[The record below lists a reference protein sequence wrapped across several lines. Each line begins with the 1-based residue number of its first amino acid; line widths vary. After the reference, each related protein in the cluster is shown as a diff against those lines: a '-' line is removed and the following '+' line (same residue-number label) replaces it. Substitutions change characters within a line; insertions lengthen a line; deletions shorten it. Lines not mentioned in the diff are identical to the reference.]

1 MLGKLFKH
9 EWIAISKLL
18 VVIHGFILIFA
29 ILSRLFFE
37 VSGGIEV
44 VMAAGSNNITGI
56 IAAMIIFVLVLFI
69 FCAAM
74 FTSVYIAYR
83 FYKNVFTDQGYLT
96 NTLPVTPAQ
105 IIISKGLTALLWT
118 IIDLVVLG
126 ASLLILFANG
136 EFMSVLLPALGQL
149 FTYLNTLPAFC
160 WILLIMLLL
169 SPFLMIIHMYFCVAV
184 GSLVPNHKILGAIG
198 VYIISY
204 VIIQILST
212 IVLAATGLGFSVGS
226 MDASTANMTGA
237 QASQYIMGILT
248 PMFLVSVICEIIAI
262 VAFFLVTKY
271 IMTKNLN
278 LE

>member
-96 NTLPVTPAQ
+96 NTLPVTPTQ
-105 IIISKGLTALLWT
+105 IIVSKGLTALLWT

-160 WILLIMLLL
+160 WIFLIMLLL
-169 SPFLMIIHMYFCVAV
+169 SPFLTILHLYFCVAV

-204 VIIQILST
+204 VAIQILST
-212 IVLAATGLGFSVGS
+212 FVLALSGIGFGVANIDTTG
-226 MDASTANMTGA
+226 MTGA
-237 QASQYIMGILT
+237 EATYYLGNLLT
-248 PMFLVSVICEIIAI
+248 PMFLIILLCEIIATL
-262 VAFFLVTKY
+262 VCFFVTKY
-271 IMTKNLN
+271 IMTKRLN

>member
-37 VSGGIEV
+37 VSGGLNV
-44 VMAAGSNNITGI
+44 VMADGADNILAV
-56 IAAMIIFVLVLFI
+56 IALLMIFAIVLFI

-96 NTLPVTPAQ
+96 NTLPVTPTQ
-105 IIISKGLTALLWT
+105 IIVSKGLTALLWT
-118 IIDLVVLG
+118 IIDLAVL
-126 ASLLILFANG
+126 AVSLLIMFADG
-136 EFMSVLLPALGQL
+136 EFMSALMPTL
-149 FTYLNTLPAFC
+149 VRLISYLAPMPPFG
-160 WILLIMLLL
+160 WIILVMVLL

-198 VYIISY
+198 VYIVSYIIVQIIST
-204 VIIQILST
+204 VIL
-212 IVLAATGLGFSVGS
+212 VVTGFGFSVGS

-237 QASQYIMGILT
+237 QASQYMISLLT

-271 IMTKNLN
+271 IMTKKLN

>member
-56 IAAMIIFVLVLFI
+56 IAAIIIFVLVLFI

-105 IIISKGLTALLWT
+105 IIVSKGLTALLWT
-118 IIDLVVLG
+118 IIDLAVLA
-126 ASLLILFANG
+126 ASLLIMFANG
-136 EFMSVLLPALGQL
+136 EFMSVLLPALGRI
-149 FTYLNTLPAFC
+149 FYYCSALPAFC
-160 WILLIMLLL
+160 WVLLIMVLL
-169 SPFLMIIHMYFCVAV
+169 SPFLMILHMYFCVAV

-198 VYIISY
+198 VYIVSY
-204 VIIQILST
+204 VVVQIIST
-212 IVLAATGLGFSVGS
+212 VVLAVTGLGFSVGS
-226 MDASTANMTGA
+226 MDTTGMTGA
-237 QASQYIMGILT
+237 EATYYVGSFLT
-248 PMFLVSVICEIIAI
+248 PMFLVSLVCEILFILI
-262 VAFFLVTKY
+262 CFFVTKY
-271 IMTKNLN
+271 IMTKKLN